1 MTRIGKP
8 TVVRMTSVLWLWGVP
23 PFCQTSL
30 RPAKHE
36 GSPQSR
42 DGCSRSWPGVAG
54 AGAAKRTAAER
65 DGFATGEAVTCLSHS
80 CNEFFSIAIA
90 KGA

>member
-1 MTRIGKP
+1 MVSRKTSRARKISTFTFATAMIIGVALLLAYWFG
-8 TVVRMTSVLWLWGVP
+8 TLS
-23 PFCQTSL
+23 
-30 RPAKHE
+30 
-36 GSPQSR
+36 
-42 DGCSRSWPGVAG
+42 GVAG

>member
-1 MTRIGKP
+1 
-8 TVVRMTSVLWLWGVP
+8 MTSVLWLWDGSL
-23 PFCQTSL
+23 FCQISF

-42 DGCSRSWPGVAG
+42 DGRRRSWPG
-54 AGAAKRTAAER
+54 AGAAKRPAGER
-65 DGFATGEAVTCLSHS
+65 NGLATGEAVTFLSHS
-80 CNEFFSIAIA
+80 CSEFFSIAIA